1 MAKEIPTEPVE
12 TEAEATP
19 KFETGFIVLK
29 GESGAW
35 HVLTDITAKIELER
49 EVTVNEVRA
58 ATTEITY
65 SIGQQQ
71 LAALVLSVLSPQ
83 PSDTAPEEETES
95 TIKE

>member
-1 MAKEIPTEPVE
+1 MTNESTNE
-12 TEAEATP
+12 TTAPEEEKTP
-19 KFETGFIVLK
+19 RFETGFIVLK

-35 HVLTDITAKIELER
+35 HVLTDLSAKIDIDR
-49 EVTVNEVRA
+49 EVSVNEVRA

-71 LAALVLSVLSPQ
+71 LAALVISALSPQ
-83 PSDTAPEEETES
+83 PSDINLEGQTEG

>member
-1 MAKEIPTEPVE
+1 MALGEQNE
-12 TEAEATP
+12 TTTP
-19 KFETGFIVLK
+19 EDEKTPRFETGFIVLK

-35 HVLTDITAKIELER
+35 HVLTDLSAKIDIDR
-49 EVTVNEVRA
+49 EVSVNEVRA

-71 LAALVLSVLSPQ
+71 LAALVISALSPQ
-83 PSDTAPEEETES
+83 PSDINLEGQTEG

>member
-1 MAKEIPTEPVE
+1 MTNESTNE
-12 TEAEATP
+12 TTAPEEEKTP
-19 KFETGFIVLK
+19 RFETGFIVLK

-35 HVLTDITAKIELER
+35 HVLTDLSSKLEIDR
-49 EVTVNEVRA
+49 EVSVNEVRA

-71 LAALVLSVLSPQ
+71 LAALILSALSPQ
-83 PSDTAPEEETES
+83 PADTATEDETES